1 MTRVQPFVLVCSLL
15 LLPAPT
21 PSRAQGD
28 VAAPAATVLVVADG
42 LPESCR
48 ELIKS
53 SLDEFWSQS
62 TGTQV
67 VYLRG
72 SDHKLLVDVTLQE
85 GSRATRKRRALKD
98 FKKALEHLEDASHAA
113 VPESFR
119 GQVNLGSLPVTLAA
133 LGLQRARVV
142 VIGTTVDYSP
152 QRKQWSMRGHRA
164 PTFSSITDPSS
175 TSTFATTNL
184 KPVAS
189 VEGLLFVSPADL
201 EGSSGESLIHQTALE
216 TFYTKWAAAALPN
229 ARVAFTN
236 DVAGSVWRSIPEP
249 EPLDEESPIYELLDS
264 QPAAGVIELK
274 REEER
279 EADFEFF
286 GIGTNGTTA
295 VFVMD
300 RSLSMQGEPFTTAK
314 KELCRS
320 LEALAPTKQYAV
332 CFYCHTTQWLGNE
345 LTKASPE
352 TVRKS
357 VNEINA
363 IGTGLGTNHYGA
375 LREALARRPS
385 VIFLLTDADPDS
397 DLMSEHHTELLAT
410 AEKTRTTIHLLRCGK
425 PAPGGRLEDL
435 ALRSGGKSINV
446 DSR

>member
-1 MTRVQPFVLVCSLL
+1 MTRNQSFLLVFLL
-15 LLPAPT
+15 LLIPTPT

-28 VAAPAATVLVVADG
+28 GTAPSATVLVVADG
-42 LPESCR
+42 LPAACR
-48 ELIKS
+48 EVIKS
-53 SLDEFWSQS
+53 SLDDFWSQS

-72 SDHKLLVDVTLQE
+72 SDHKVLADVTLQE
-85 GSRATRKRRALKD
+85 GSRATRKRRALKE
-98 FKKALEHLEDASHAA
+98 FKKALEHLDDASHAA

-119 GQVNLGSLPVTLAA
+119 GQVNLGSLPVA
-133 LGLQRARVV
+133 LGSIGLARARVV

-152 QRKQWSMRGHRA
+152 TRKQWSMRGHRV
-164 PTFSSITDPSS
+164 PSFSSITDPTS

-189 VEGLLFVSPADL
+189 IEGLLFVSPTDL
-201 EGSSGESLIHQTALE
+201 EGSSGESLIHQAALE
-216 TFYTKWAAAALPN
+216 MFYTRWAAAALPN

-236 DVAGSVWRSIPEP
+236 EVAGSMWRSIPEP
-249 EPLDEESPIYELLDS
+249 EPLDEESPIYDLLDS
-264 QPAAGVIELK
+264 QPAAGVIELN
-274 REEER
+274 REEDR

-300 RSLSMQGEPFTTAK
+300 RSQSMQGEPFTTAK
-314 KELCRS
+314 RELCRS

-332 CFYCHTTQWLGNE
+332 CFYCHTTQWLGSE

-352 TVRKS
+352 AVHKS
-357 VNEINA
+357 VNDIQA
-363 IGTGLGTNHYGA
+363 IGTGPGTNHYGA
-375 LREALARRPS
+375 LKEALARRPS

-397 DLMSEHHTELLAT
+397 DLTPEQHSELLAA
-410 AEKTRTTIHLLRCGK
+410 AETTKSTIHLLRCGK
-425 PAPGGRLEDL
+425 PSPGGRLEDL
-435 ALRSGGKSINV
+435 ALQTGGKSVNV
-446 DSR
+446 NSR